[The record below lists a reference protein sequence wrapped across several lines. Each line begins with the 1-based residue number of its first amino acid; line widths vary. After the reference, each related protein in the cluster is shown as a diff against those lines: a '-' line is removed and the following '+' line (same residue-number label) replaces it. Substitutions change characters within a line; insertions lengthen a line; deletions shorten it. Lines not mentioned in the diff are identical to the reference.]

1 MRRLIRKRFAR
12 EERGAIA
19 VTVALGLTALL
30 VVLAFVV
37 DVGLLYFEKAELQNG
52 ADSAALAVAQECA
65 LHASSCEA
73 DADDIAVGYSGGN
86 ANDDLANAVIPSGT
100 FVVNAMSGKV
110 TVRSSTLTEEGAA
123 LQHPLASMLGLDPTT
138 LDAQST
144 AEWGTPV
151 GGTTQLALT
160 IAECEFDDLPPQ
172 EADTTNPT
180 RTWLLINNGPS
191 PTGASCASGA
201 PGGFGWL
208 DGTNCSSTISIDA
221 TVPGETGIQPN
232 INKNGCDADVLRTK
246 LCQTLLIPLYTSHT
260 GGGSNAT
267 FTISR
272 FAAFKLTGLKTSGG
286 APSGADFCGGSVLPP
301 SIPGPPGNSKGIQG
315 YFVKYVD
322 LGEDFEVGEGPE
334 GGLSIVRLIG

>member
-1 MRRLIRKRFAR
+1 M
-12 EERGAIA
+12 
-19 VTVALGLTALL
+19 
-30 VVLAFVV
+30 V

-65 LHASSCEA
+65 LHADSCES
-73 DADDIAVGYSGGN
+73 DADDIAVGYSGDN
-86 ANDDLANAVIPSGT
+86 ANDDLANAAIPSDT
-100 FVVNAMSGKV
+100 FVVNSVSGKV

-138 LDAQST
+138 LEAQST
-144 AEWGTPV
+144 AEWGTPI
-151 GGTTQLALT
+151 GGTTELALT

-172 EADTTNPT
+172 EADATNPT

-232 INKNGCDADVLRTK
+232 INKNGCSTRT
-246 LCQTLLIPLYTSHT
+246 CCARSSARRSSSRSTRRHT
-260 GGGSNAT
+260 GGGANAT

-272 FAAFKLTGLKTSGG
+272 FAAFKLTGLKTSGP

-315 YFVKYVD
+315 YFVKYVE
-322 LGEDFEVGEGPE
+322 LGEDFEIGEGPE